1 MPGGSN
7 AGTAVVAQYRF
18 RGAQGVSGWMSAEQL
33 REAAKRGEVQPDDD
47 IQAAGRADWVSASTV
62 KGLEFPQAEAEPDSP
77 AAAATGHHVK
87 FSTIKEVLGAFLHG
101 DVEIRTGR
109 DASTMHLTAVG
120 IDHFETI
127 DEESRRRLF
136 VPFSRIRRIVAEEAA
151 QGAALNYRSAHRLS
165 IAIDG
170 DG

>member
-1 MPGGSN
+1 MSGGSN

-18 RGAQGVSGWMSAEQL
+18 RGARGVSGWMSAEQL
-33 REAAKRGEVQPDDD
+33 REAAKRGEVQPDDG

-62 KGLEFPQAEAEPDSP
+62 KGLEFTQSEPATEAI
-77 AAAATGHHVK
+77 AATPTGHHVK
-87 FSTIKEVLGAFLHG
+87 FATIKELLGAFLHG
-101 DVEIRTGR
+101 EVEIRTGR
-109 DASTMHLTAVG
+109 DVATMHLAAVG

-127 DEESRRRLF
+127 DEETRRRLF
-136 VPFSRIRRIVAEEAA
+136 VPFARVRRIVAEESA
-151 QGAALNYRSAHRLS
+151 QGAALNYRGAHRLS

>member
-7 AGTAVVAQYRF
+7 AGMAVTAQYRF
-18 RGAQGVSGWMSAEQL
+18 RGAAGVSGWMSAEQL
-33 REAAKRGEVQPDDD
+33 RDAARRGELQPDDD
-47 IQAAGRADWVSASTV
+47 IQAAGRADWVAASTV
-62 KGLEFPQAEAEPDSP
+62 KGLEFPQAAAESE
-77 AAAATGHHVK
+77 AAASSPTGHHVK

-109 DASTMHLTAVG
+109 DVATMRLAAVG

-136 VPFSRIRRIVAEEAA
+136 VPFLRIRRIVAEEAA
-151 QGAALNYRSAHRLS
+151 QSAALNYRAAHRLS
-165 IAIDG
+165 VSIDG

>member
-18 RGAQGVSGWMSAEQL
+18 RGARGVSGWMSAEQL
-33 REAAKRGEVQPDDD
+33 RDAAKRGEVRPDDD

-62 KGLEFPQAEAEPDSP
+62 KGLEFPQAEPESE
-77 AAAATGHHVK
+77 AAAAAPTGHHVK
-87 FSTIKEVLGAFLHG
+87 FSTIKEVLAAFLHG
-101 DVEIRTGR
+101 EVEIRTGR
-109 DASTMHLTAVG
+109 EISVMHLAAVG

-127 DEESRRRLF
+127 DEETRRRLF
-136 VPFSRIRRIVAEEAA
+136 VPFARVRRIVAEEAS
-151 QGAALNYRSAHRLS
+151 QSAALNYRAAHRLS
-165 IAIDG
+165 ISIDG